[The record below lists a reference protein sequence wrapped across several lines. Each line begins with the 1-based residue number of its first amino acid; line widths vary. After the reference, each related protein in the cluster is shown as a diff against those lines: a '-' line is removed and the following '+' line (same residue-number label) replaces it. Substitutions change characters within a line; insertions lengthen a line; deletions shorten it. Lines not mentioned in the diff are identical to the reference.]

1 MIAALPP
8 YVVRGIPDEA
18 RVGLATNSLKL
29 FGSVIRDASNGQIVY
44 HLQEA
49 APLAQSLVTNFSPV
63 GVANI
68 AVNSVQ
74 NEINRRA
81 IERVATAVDALTEV
95 AHVNLALSAAGI
107 GVSAAGFAIIA
118 KRLDRIE
125 AQMASVEDKID
136 QVISKIEE
144 ATRRETQ
151 DLFCN
156 IRGLATLYEDSWSL
170 SDIGRAERDRQ
181 RIWQDGAALQD
192 MTERRAEHALG
203 TTALGYDAARPH
215 LEAFALVTGLRI
227 AALLACDEVETARRV
242 EQDTYERL
250 DRLTGSLGLADL
262 LPATMQ
268 EGLQPGSQDW
278 LLERARAGRE
288 LRPVVSEIR
297 LREQALATRTAAL
310 PLLENAGVR
319 PREWLEEARSEKDA
333 ELLCLAGPAGK
344 GVP

>member
-1 MIAALPP
+1 M
-8 YVVRGIPDEA
+8 
-18 RVGLATNSLKL
+18 THQT
-29 FGSVIRDASNGQIVY
+29 GQIVY

-49 APLAQSLVTNFSPV
+49 APLAQSLASNFSPV

-68 AVNSVQ
+68 AVNAVQ
-74 NEINRRA
+74 NEVNRRA
-81 IERVATAVDALTEV
+81 IERVASAVDALTEV

-144 ATRRETQ
+144 ATQREAQ
-151 DLFCN
+151 DLFSN

-203 TTALGYDAARPH
+203 TPALGYDAARPH

-227 AALLACDEVETARRV
+227 AALLACDEIETARRV
-242 EQDTYERL
+242 EQDTYQRI

-262 LPATMQ
+262 LPDAMQ
-268 EGLQPGSQDW
+268 ERSQPGSQEW
-278 LLERARAGRE
+278 VIERARAGRE
-288 LRPVVSEIR
+288 WRPVVSEIR

-310 PLLENAGVR
+310 PLLEEAGVR
-319 PREWLEEARSEKDA
+319 PREWLEQARSEEEAD
-333 ELLCLAGPAGK
+333 LLCLGKPAGK
-344 GVP
+344 ARPKPG

>member
-1 MIAALPP
+1 MIDALLP
-8 YVVRGIPDEA
+8 YVIRGIPDEA
-18 RVGLATNSLKL
+18 RMGLATNSLKL
-29 FGSVIRDASNGQIVY
+29 FGSVIRDAPNGQIVY

-49 APLAQSLVTNFSPV
+49 APLAQSLVQIANPAGAVVKAVEV
-63 GVANI
+63 GANI
-68 AVNSVQ
+68 VQ

-144 ATRRETQ
+144 ATRRDTQ
-151 DLFCN
+151 DLFSN
-156 IRGLATLYEDSWSL
+156 IRGLATLYEDSWTL

-203 TTALGYDAARPH
+203 TSALGYDAARPH

-242 EQDTYERL
+242 EQDTCQRL

-262 LPATMQ
+262 LPSAML
-268 EGLQPGSQDW
+268 EGPQPGSQDW
-278 LLERARAGRE
+278 LLERARAGKE

-310 PLLENAGVR
+310 PLLEDAGVR
-319 PREWLEEARSEKDA
+319 PREWLEQARTEEGA
-333 ELLCLAGPAGK
+333 ELLCLAPK
-344 GVP
+344 K